1 MARVHVIGGGLAGLA
16 AAVRIAAAGEAVTLY
31 EATGRAGGRCRSFH
45 DRTLGAVIDN
55 GNHLLLSG
63 NRSARAYLDA
73 IGAGDR
79 LAGPAE
85 AAFPF
90 VDLAS
95 GERWEL
101 RLGDGPIP
109 WWIFDPRRRVPGT
122 RARHYLAALRL
133 LSASRETTVA
143 AALGGSGALYRRF
156 WEPLAVA
163 ALNTPPEVAA
173 AALLRPV
180 LCETFARGGAHC
192 RPLIARESLAH
203 SFVDPALE
211 TLRGQGAVVRFHARL
226 SALEFREGHV
236 SAMKIGEERVALD
249 AGERIVLAVPAHIA
263 RTLVPGLAVPA
274 EGEAIVNVHYR
285 LPKAQHAGVRIMGLI
300 GGLAEWLFLRGEI
313 ASVTISAADHVA
325 ARPARAIAADCWR
338 DVGRALGIDPATPLP
353 RHRVI
358 KEKRATF
365 VATPQSLARRPDV
378 RTAWDNLFL
387 AGDWTATGLP
397 ATIESA
403 VRSGHKAAEHVLA
416 PGRGAG
422 PRAAR
427 RRPDSS
433 IVNAGAHKP

>member
-16 AAVRIAAAGEAVTLY
+16 AAVTVAAAGEAVTLY

-95 GERWEL
+95 GTRWEL
-101 RLGDGPIP
+101 RPGDGPVP
-109 WWIFDPRRRVPGT
+109 WWILDPRRRVPET
-122 RARHYLAALRL
+122 RAWHYLSALRL
-133 LSASRETTVA
+133 LFASRRTTVA
-143 AALGGSGALYRRF
+143 AALGGESVLYRRF

-180 LCETFARGGAHC
+180 LRETFARGGAHC
-192 RPLIARESLAH
+192 RPLVARESLAH

-211 TLRGQGAVVRFHARL
+211 TLRRQGATVRFHARVT
-226 SALEFREGHV
+226 ALEFAARHV
-236 SAMKIGEERVALD
+236 SAMKIGEERIALGPD
-249 AGERIVLAVPAHIA
+249 DRIVLAVPAHIA
-263 RTLVPGLAVPA
+263 RTLLPGLAVPA

-285 LPKAQHAGVRIMGLI
+285 LPQAQGAGVRIIGLI

-325 ARPARAIAADCWR
+325 ARPASGIAADCWR
-338 DVGRALGIDPATPLP
+338 DVARALGMDKATPMP
-353 RHRVI
+353 PHRVI

-365 VATPQSLARRPDV
+365 AATPDSLARRPDV

-403 VRSGHKAAEHVLA
+403 IRSGHKAAGHVLA
-416 PGRGAG
+416 PGQGAER
-422 PRAAR
+422 RAAR
-427 RRPDSS
+427 RRPDRS

>member
-31 EATGRAGGRCRSFH
+31 EAAGRAGGRCRSFH
-45 DRTLGAVIDN
+45 DRTLDAVIDN

-63 NRSARAYLDA
+63 NRSAQAYLRA
-73 IGAGDR
+73 IGAEGR
-79 LAGPAE
+79 LVGPAE

-90 VDLAS
+90 VDLAN

-101 RLGDGPIP
+101 RLSDGPIP
-109 WWIFDPRRRVPGT
+109 WWILDPRRRVPGT
-122 RARHYLAALRL
+122 RARDYLAALRL
-133 LSASRETTVA
+133 LLASRETTVA
-143 AALGGSGALYRRF
+143 AALGGAGVLYRRF

-163 ALNTPPEVAA
+163 ALNTSPTVAA

-180 LCETFARGGAHC
+180 LRETFARGGADC

-203 SFVDPALE
+203 SFIEPALE
-211 TLRGQGAVVRFHARL
+211 TLGKLGATVRFHARVT
-226 SALEFREGHV
+226 ALAFSDRHV
-236 SAMKIGEERVALD
+236 CAMKIGEERIALGP
-249 AGERIVLAVPAHIA
+249 GERIVLAVPAHIA
-263 RTLVPGLAVPA
+263 RTLLAGLKVPA

-285 LPKAQHAGVRIMGLI
+285 LVGMQDAGVRIMGLI

-313 ASVTISAADHVA
+313 ASVTISAADRLA
-325 ARPARAIAADCWR
+325 ARPASGIAADCWR
-338 DVGRALGIDPATPLP
+338 DVVQALGIDPATPLP
-353 RHRVI
+353 PHRVI

-365 VATPQSLARRPDV
+365 AATPESAARRPGT

-403 VRSGHKAAEHVLA
+403 IRSGHKAADHVLS
-416 PGRGAG
+416 AG
-422 PRAAR
+422 QGVAHRADR
-427 RRPDSS
+427 RRPDPS